1 MKREKY
7 LDSSASRIIRSKKL
21 FYLKSIFKNPDCIF
35 VVRIFFM
42 NDNSKIS
49 AVIITFNEQEHIGA
63 CIRSLQ
69 GVVDEVLVVDS
80 HSTDDT
86 VSISEALG
94 AKVISVKWQGYAET
108 KNVGNQNAINNII
121 LSIDADEELSEELC
135 GSILAQKALG
145 FRIEYVYKFNRLN
158 NYCGQWIKYAGW
170 YPDTKVRIFHKLNAK
185 WEGEVHEE
193 LVYTNTVTQK
203 HLTGDL
209 LHYSIKDKE
218 DHIAR
223 IHKYNKLARKYP
235 TRMIGYL
242 SAISTFVKLY
252 IIKLG
257 FLDGK
262 LGYQLCLIS
271 AKAKVWR

>member
-80 HSTDDT
+80 HSTDGT

-121 LSIDADEELSEELC
+121 LSIDADEELSEKLFE
-135 GSILAQKALG
+135 Q
-145 FRIEYVYKFNRLN
+145 VY
-158 NYCGQWIKYAGW
+158 
-170 YPDTKVRIFHKLNAK
+170 
-185 WEGEVHEE
+185 
-193 LVYTNTVTQK
+193 
-203 HLTGDL
+203 
-209 LHYSIKDKE
+209 
-218 DHIAR
+218 
-223 IHKYNKLARKYP
+223 
-235 TRMIGYL
+235 
-242 SAISTFVKLY
+242 
-252 IIKLG
+252 
-257 FLDGK
+257 
-262 LGYQLCLIS
+262 
-271 AKAKVWR
+271 